1 MDTLKG
7 VLETGGVHGV
17 FTEVELDE
25 VLGFGK
31 GDERFVFTADHVMR
45 NVKGHEFGE
54 VSVDGRESFEVVV
67 GEIESLEVGHY
78 CYRQFPDAVMAEV
91 EGF

>member
-1 MDTLKG
+1 MYTLKG

-31 GDERFVFTADHVMR
+31 GDERFVLTADHVVG

-54 VSVDGRESFEVVV
+54 ESVEQNTDKRLALKLALWARRSPTF
-67 GEIESLEVGHY
+67 
-78 CYRQFPDAVMAEV
+78 C
-91 EGF
+91 EGTP